1 MNYIEFYYNRD
12 KYKGEDSSDFLS
24 HYGILGQKWGQ
35 RRWQNADGTFNEEGK
50 IRYFGKSSKNNS
62 EDDKVGS
69 LYTAGQKIKN
79 LFPQKRVND
88 NGEEYDARYQ
98 NDYGYLTEKG
108 KKYLERHPHDATGKL
123 NMKLYAESLRR
134 GAENDAEREKER
146 LAREAKQKSDAEYIN
161 SLKSNIKTT
170 KELKGKEI
178 SDKEF
183 KDIIQELDN
192 FDMRDFE
199 RNHKEDYNKVAD
211 IGIDALNKAEGGWVE
226 DDIRDDGNR
235 EWFMWEDQTI
245 GNPEIA
251 YLYYKGYS
259 KDYIKQYLNK
269 TVPTEDYGKYTDE
282 EDSVYGYPYSKGFFV
297 KDEFHRG
304 GNDYIDA
311 LFDNQNDQK
320 IGSMK
325 GSKVNP
331 KYQNP
336 DGSLTEEGKQYY
348 WKYANKER
356 KLAKKI
362 NLGLRDKLRSKI
374 EEENEV
380 IKSDNRKA
388 FDESAKEF
396 GYKKVKQN
404 ENDETYG
411 DKPSYEKIHNT
422 KEGKIK
428 ELVYDE
434 TDTYTDWNK
443 NETMTN
449 MPQKTTKLSK
459 ENSKKDFKEVQDMF
473 KNFSDI
479 NHMIKYHIADDYD
492 IDINNI
498 SFIPS
503 GGIQTYYYNNHSVQ
517 NDNTCMGLY
526 NIETEDGNSEIV
538 YVSFRPDGLVR
549 GVEYVD

>member
-1 MNYIEFYYNRD
+1 MNRFEFYSNLE
-12 KYKGEDSSDFLS
+12 KFKNEKNNDSIQ
-24 HYGILGQKWGQ
+24 HYGIIGQKWGQ
-35 RRWQNADGTFNEEGK
+35 RRWQNADGTFNEAGK
-50 IRYFGKSSKNNS
+50 ERYFGKSSKNSS

-98 NDYGYLTEKG
+98 NHYGYLTKKG
-108 KKYLERHPHDATGKL
+108 KKYLEKHPHDATGKL

-170 KELKGKEI
+170 KELKGEEI

-269 TVPTEDYGKYTDE
+269 TVSTEDYGKYTDE

-320 IGSMK
+320 IGSF
-325 GSKVNP
+325 KV
-331 KYQNP
+331 
-336 DGSLTEEGKQYY
+336 D
-348 WKYANKER
+348 
-356 KLAKKI
+356 
-362 NLGLRDKLRSKI
+362 
-374 EEENEV
+374 
-380 IKSDNRKA
+380 
-388 FDESAKEF
+388 F
-396 GYKKVKQN
+396 
-404 ENDETYG
+404 
-411 DKPSYEKIHNT
+411 
-422 KEGKIK
+422 
-428 ELVYDE
+428 YDS
-434 TDTYTDWNK
+434 N
-443 NETMTN
+443 N
-449 MPQKTTKLSK
+449 
-459 ENSKKDFKEVQDMF
+459 NSKKGTRTFATRREYNETLDRLERKYGDSIYPSISNEEYRKMYNETPFGSSKKSKSSNSKGNNWNYVNEAIAKLGLGNKEKLSNADWD
-473 KNFSDI
+473 KI
-479 NHMIKYHIADDYD
+479 NAEIKKL
-492 IDINNI
+492 NN
-498 SFIPS
+498 
-503 GGIQTYYYNNHSVQ
+503 
-517 NDNTCMGLY
+517 
-526 NIETEDGNSEIV
+526 
-538 YVSFRPDGLVR
+538 
-549 GVEYVD
+549 